1 MTNTDPISPIVR
13 AVLALNRRLRSERP
27 AGSPPL
33 SSLAILATLNRL
45 GPLPGFRLAAEERLQ
60 PQSLTRLV
68 ASLEQGGL
76 IERTRGDRDRRE
88 KVISL
93 TAAGQ
98 RLLAD
103 DLDARR
109 RWLESAMDDTLD
121 ERERTVLA
129 EAAEVMLKLA
139 FHEPGKRP

>member
-1 MTNTDPISPIVR
+1 MTNPDPISPIVR

-27 AGSPPL
+27 VGSPAL

-68 ASLEQGGL
+68 ASLEQQGL
-76 IERTRGDRDRRE
+76 IERARGDRDRRE

-93 TAAGQ
+93 TQAGRQ
-98 RLLAD
+98 LLAD

-109 RWLESAMDDTLD
+109 RWLESAMTDTLT

-139 FHEPGKRP
+139 FHEPTDRS

>member
-1 MTNTDPISPIVR
+1 MTNPDPISPIVR

-27 AGSPPL
+27 AGSPAL

-68 ASLEQGGL
+68 ASLEQEGL
-76 IERTRGDRDRRE
+76 IERARGNRDRRE

-93 TAAGQ
+93 THAGR

-109 RWLESAMDDTLD
+109 RWLESAMTDTLS

-139 FHEPGKRP
+139 FH

>member
-33 SSLAILATLNRL
+33 SSLAILATLKRL

-60 PQSLTRLV
+60 PQSLTRLL